1 MHKQMYALIP
11 NGTNSHIMEIF
22 GYSTKGVPGL
32 EIVGLGNRG
41 KSIKEKFVYLNKK
54 LGLKLPP
61 RRFVLCV
68 EDSMISSCKD
78 DLYRWL
84 ELPFLIMYWS
94 MAMVL
99 PIQNLDNCLCGGMI
113 TARGKIN
120 MGQLSSLSLDE
131 LEAHLETGL
140 KLITSDFS
148 HFGPDKV
155 IPLREIIGR
164 DDLILPSSA

>member
-11 NGTNSHIMEIF
+11 NGNRFHVMEIF

-32 EIVGLGNRG
+32 EIVGLGAKG
-41 KSIKEKFVYLNKK
+41 KSIKEKFVFLNKK

-61 RRFVLCV
+61 RRYVLCV
-68 EDSMISSCKD
+68 EDVVVSSSKD

-99 PIQNLDNCLCGGMI
+99 PIQHLDNCLCGGKI
-113 TARGKIN
+113 TARGKITT
-120 MGQLSSLSLDE
+120 GPLSSSPLDE
-131 LEAHLETGL
+131 LEEHLDGGL
-140 KLITSDFS
+140 KLITTELNA
-148 HFGPDKV
+148 FGPDQV

-164 DDLILPSSA
+164 DDLVSSDSA